1 MLIIVIYCWL
11 YLAIPIGSLMTKW
24 LIKIW
29 KGRGVKFYM
38 VGFQCIGL
46 KKSNLREFKITKWG
60 VLRGQKG
67 RKSSIKYEVI
77 KNVIVTSY
85 FIIFLSLIFVWY
97 KFHLIPMKLLRLWEG
112 FSDGLGVKEFAGKM
126 FQGSR
131 GTYSSGGL
139 FMQLP
144 PPPF

>member
-1 MLIIVIYCWL
+1 MKC
-11 YLAIPIGSLMTKW
+11 
-24 LIKIW
+24 
-29 KGRGVKFYM
+29 
-38 VGFQCIGL
+38 
-46 KKSNLREFKITKWG
+46 
-60 VLRGQKG
+60 
-67 RKSSIKYEVI
+67 I

-97 KFHLIPMKLLRLWEG
+97 KFNLIPMKLLRLWEG

-144 PPPF
+144 PHFRVAGFPFPTLKGKWSIQTPFWAKNFSGDSIYLLKIVSINFYLSTRFREKLNLFV